1 MIVDKF
7 GQNVDRET
15 LLNNLFVGIKIKE
28 IELYREQHKQEVADT
43 LKEQLIS
50 TKEQMM
56 STKRNPRLDFVS
68 KFQLYQGL
76 VRYYTENK
84 EKG

>member
-28 IELYREQHKQEVADT
+28 IELYREQHK
-43 LKEQLIS
+43 
-50 TKEQMM
+50 
-56 STKRNPRLDFVS
+56 
-68 KFQLYQGL
+68 
-76 VRYYTENK
+76 
-84 EKG
+84 

>member
-1 MIVDKF
+1 
-7 GQNVDRET
+7 
-15 LLNNLFVGIKIKE
+15 
-28 IELYREQHKQEVADT
+28 

-68 KFQLYQGL
+68 KFQLY
-76 VRYYTENK
+76 
-84 EKG
+84 

>member
-1 MIVDKF
+1 M
-7 GQNVDRET
+7 
-15 LLNNLFVGIKIKE
+15 LNNLFVGIKIKE

-68 KFQLYQGL
+68 KF
-76 VRYYTENK
+76 
-84 EKG
+84 

>member
-7 GQNVDRET
+7 GQKVDRET
-15 LLNNLFVGIKIKE
+15 LLNNLFVGIKIRE

-68 KFQLYQGL
+68 KFQLY
-76 VRYYTENK
+76 
-84 EKG
+84 